1 MACYSTVGEQPQS
14 RVGRQGLANRQDS
27 NLSFSSI
34 STLPWKRESILNLAT
49 AGDRQSWKHSL
60 LDPGHKSF
68 RPEADCQLHYECN
81 DPISRY
87 SILIEQAFIAQHAIA
102 LRCFALKTLAED
114 LASQT
119 PEYRWKDF
127 VECNICQIKG
137 RNMKK
142 WRQAWS
148 ILQPVSWASAET
160 PKRSHSYVVWK
171 YFLGGDCPTRPQSE
185 WKPRHNLS
193 KAENGSGDRA
203 KGVCWP
209 HVQPAGG
216 QPHWA

>member
-27 NLSFSSI
+27 NLSFGSI

-60 LDPGHKSF
+60 LDPSHKSF

-87 SILIEQAFIAQHAIA
+87 SILIEQAFIAPHTIA

-119 PEYRWKDF
+119 PEYRWKYF
-127 VECNICQIKG
+127 VECNICQ
-137 RNMKK
+137 KK
-142 WRQAWS
+142 REEYEEVAASVEHFATS
-148 ILQPVSWASAET
+148 ILGQCRNSQEVTFLCCLEIFSRWRLSYKTSVRVEAKTQPI
-160 PKRSHSYVVWK
+160 
-171 YFLGGDCPTRPQSE
+171 QS
-185 WKPRHNLS
+185 
-193 KAENGSGDRA
+193 
-203 KGVCWP
+203 
-209 HVQPAGG
+209 
-216 QPHWA
+216 

>member
-27 NLSFSSI
+27 NLSFASI

-87 SILIEQAFIAQHAIA
+87 PILIEQSFIVQHTIA

-119 PEYRWKDF
+119 PEYRWKYF
-127 VECNICQIKG
+127 VECNICQKKG
-137 RNMKK
+137 GV
-142 WRQAWS
+142 WRSGGKRGAFCNQYPGPVQKLPRGH
-148 ILQPVSWASAET
+148 ILML
-160 PKRSHSYVVWK
+160 
-171 YFLGGDCPTRPQSE
+171 FG
-185 WKPRHNLS
+185 NIF
-193 KAENGSGDRA
+193 
-203 KGVCWP
+203 
-209 HVQPAGG
+209 
-216 QPHWA
+216 